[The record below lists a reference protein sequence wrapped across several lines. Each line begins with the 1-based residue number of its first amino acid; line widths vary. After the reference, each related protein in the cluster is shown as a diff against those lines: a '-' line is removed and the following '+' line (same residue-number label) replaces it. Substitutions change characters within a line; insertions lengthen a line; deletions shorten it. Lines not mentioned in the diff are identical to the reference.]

1 VASRLAKGFSDEADH
16 SGYVDAWLDGV
27 GRSPAPAQLITLF
40 ERALGALWRRTEV
53 TLGEVTLTAIV
64 DRGLYTASEQY
75 PFLST
80 LTVER
85 TGISFD
91 GLRSQGA
98 HDTNLRDALCLVLV
112 EFLTV
117 LGHLT
122 DEILTPALH
131 AELSGVAPVGPGAV
145 GGNDDDAP
153 GARS

>member
-1 VASRLAKGFSDEADH
+1 VASRLSKAFSDEADH
-16 SGYVDAWLDGV
+16 AGYVDAWLDGAATT
-27 GRSPAPAQLITLF
+27 PAPAQLITLF
-40 ERALGALWRRTEV
+40 ERALGALWQRTEV

-64 DRGLYTASEQY
+64 DRVLYTASEQH

-80 LTVER
+80 LTVEGA
-85 TGISFD
+85 GISFD
-91 GLRSQGA
+91 GLRAHGA
-98 HDTNLRDALCLVLV
+98 HDTNLREALRLVLV

-131 AELSGVAPVGPGAV
+131 AELSGVALEGPGAV
-145 GGNDDDAP
+145 GGSDDDAP